1 MGEKITNSINSISI
15 DYVVYDPYKEYT
27 SVYMEVNE
35 NGSNKI
41 DTIYL
46 NKNDTKYEINDIFPN
61 TTYNLS
67 FKYTYLE
74 DGEVHT
80 DTFDNIT
87 VTTKRPK
94 VNIKTTSVE
103 GGNIKYL
110 VTSESNF
117 KFSVGTLKVYV
128 NEQLVSSSVI
138 DDTIGNVYVNASVG
152 DKIELLLTDVMFN
165 NRVISGVK
173 TSNKFIY

>member
-1 MGEKITNSINSISI
+1 MLFMTLIRNILLFIWKL
-15 DYVVYDPYKEYT
+15 
-27 SVYMEVNE
+27 M
-35 NGSNKI
+35 
-41 DTIYL
+41 
-46 NKNDTKYEINDIFPN
+46 NDTKYEINDIFPN

-117 KFSVGTLKVYV
+117 KF
-128 NEQLVSSSVI
+128 
-138 DDTIGNVYVNASVG
+138 
-152 DKIELLLTDVMFN
+152 
-165 NRVISGVK
+165 R
-173 TSNKFIY
+173 